1 MSFRL
6 RTASVLL
13 RTTSKT
19 APELLSVQTYAG
31 KSEALVSAV
40 QASAPV
46 TVVLLL
52 DTLSPTQFASIEKDL
67 LAMYAGLRKHPLRV
81 ALLKNGSLGMAGPFA
96 SRARLKAA
104 LDDAAQAAAEPP
116 AVLPLTIVDTLCAA
130 ASQLGADWSHALLV
144 GELPAMDPGTTEYA
158 AALLS
163 RAFGTERI
171 QVSWLALSGGSEAW
185 LPALR
190 ATGGS
195 IVRGELRD
203 YAASL
208 DEAGRFL
215 FQVDWVPATPSAGF
229 VISRA
234 VLTDAQG
241 QILLE
246 SPDLASSANTLPSLD
261 SYSTMQAKVAGIAGL
276 LSQAPAP
283 ESDALIR

>member
-1 MSFRL
+1 MIFRL
-6 RTASVLL
+6 RTATFVCALVLAMAPEVRASSVLL

-46 TVVLLL
+46 TVVLLV

-81 ALLKNGSLGMAGPFA
+81 ALLKNGSLGMAEPFA
-96 SRARLKAA
+96 SRARL
-104 LDDAAQAAAEPP
+104 DAAQAAAEPP

-171 QVSWLALSGGSEAW
+171 QVSWLALSGG
-185 LPALR
+185 
-190 ATGGS
+190 
-195 IVRGELRD
+195 
-203 YAASL
+203 
-208 DEAGRFL
+208 
-215 FQVDWVPATPSAGF
+215 
-229 VISRA
+229 
-234 VLTDAQG
+234 
-241 QILLE
+241 
-246 SPDLASSANTLPSLD
+246 
-261 SYSTMQAKVAGIAGL
+261 
-276 LSQAPAP
+276 
-283 ESDALIR
+283 